1 MAVRCGV
8 LGRIKKLNVFMFCAI
23 ISSEKSSTSIVG
35 VYGELNRYPLYIN
48 PFVRIIKYWG
58 KFYCLILC

>member
-1 MAVRCGV
+1 
-8 LGRIKKLNVFMFCAI
+8 MFCAI